1 MTNTRAFFRT
11 LNAETL
17 AFQVLAFTYVL
28 CLEFQRL
35 RQHVKSK
42 TAMILN
48 LGRRR
53 SHPDLTASATKHSG
67 NKES

>member
-35 RQHVKSK
+35 RQRAKSK
-42 TAMILN
+42 TTKNLN
-48 LGRRR
+48 LGHRL
-53 SHPDLTASATKHSG
+53 SNPDQTASATKHSG
-67 NKES
+67 NNDN